1 MDKGKQEL
9 EESLHLK
16 KENLVDQLFSIL
28 NHADPFPDEQLP
40 KTGVPLEW
48 ERMLSSLFIKSEDYG
63 TRSST
68 VLLMSDQQIDL
79 VERVHTQG
87 GSRKEQTYRIKL

>member
-1 MDKGKQEL
+1 MNKGKQEL
-9 EESLHLK
+9 AESLHLK

-48 ERMLSSLFIKSEDYG
+48 ERMLSSLFIKSDDYG

-68 VLLMSDQQIDL
+68 VLLMSDQQIEF

-87 GSRKEQTYRIKL
+87 GR